1 MLVFGTCLLGLL
13 MQAPVAEAPADAWRA
28 EKLVTVKPKAPAVEA
43 PAETK
48 PQPPAATPAKVKPAQ
63 VKKAAGAKGK
73 RGARAGGRR
82 PAEIREAAPI
92 DETNG
97 ADGLTKAP
105 VVGESG
111 DEVLP
116 EPAGAG
122 ETVASS
128 GTVASAQASSVA
140 NETAGV
146 GAREPPAGAAREP
159 VNAQTSGSASETA
172 KARQARA
179 ASAAEESAS
188 EGERCELGPVLT
200 NSEVDPVRLRKGRAQ
215 MFAGAGLLGV
225 GVVGLGVM
233 VSGSYIQ
240 RFSAHELARGTGYS
254 DEALA
259 PLRAQHNRGETM
271 LAAGAVTAAFG
282 AVLGV
287 TLLATGARD
296 VRAARGRVQVAPTLG
311 GLVLSGRF

>member
-1 MLVFGTCLLGLL
+1 MV
-13 MQAPVAEAPADAWRA
+13 
-28 EKLVTVKPKAPAVEA
+28 
-43 PAETK
+43 
-48 PQPPAATPAKVKPAQ
+48 
-63 VKKAAGAKGK
+63 
-73 RGARAGGRR
+73 
-82 PAEIREAAPI
+82 
-92 DETNG
+92 DEM
-97 ADGLTKAP
+97 
-105 VVGESG
+105 
-111 DEVLP
+111 
-116 EPAGAG
+116 AG
-122 ETVASS
+122 EPQ
-128 GTVASAQASSVA
+128 GPVASAPTAVSTAVAVAAAPVQAS
-140 NETAGV
+140 
-146 GAREPPAGAAREP
+146 
-159 VNAQTSGSASETA
+159 
-172 KARQARA
+172 
-179 ASAAEESAS
+179 AEESAG

-296 VRAARGRVQVAPTLG
+296 VKAARGRVQVAPTLG

>member
-1 MLVFGTCLLGLL
+1 VGVEGENMLVFGTCLWGLL
-13 MQAPVAEAPADAWRA
+13 MQGPVAEAPADAWRA
-28 EKLVTVKPKAPAVEA
+28 EKLVTVKPKAPAVEG
-43 PAETK
+43 PAEAK
-48 PQPPAATPAKVKPAQ
+48 PQPPQVKPTK
-63 VKKAAGAKGK
+63 VKKAAKAKSTSGAGASR
-73 RGARAGGRR
+73 RG
-82 PAEIREAAPI
+82 PVEE
-92 DETNG
+92 
-97 ADGLTKAP
+97 AP
-105 VVGESG
+105 VAEANEVDSAAEAVTGEVEG
-111 DEVLP
+111 GELP
-116 EPAGAG
+116 ASEDGKVVVDGMAG
-122 ETVASS
+122 EPQGA
-128 GTVASAQASSVA
+128 VASAPPVTAS
-140 NETAGV
+140 TAAV
-146 GAREPPAGAAREP
+146 
-159 VNAQTSGSASETA
+159 VDVS
-172 KARQARA
+172 
-179 ASAAEESAS
+179 AEESAG

-200 NSEVDPVRLRKGRAQ
+200 TSEVDPVRLRKGRAQ

-259 PLRAQHNRGETM
+259 PLRAQHARGETM